1 VKTGEAIEEL
11 GRATFEALG
20 IMRVYSKE
28 PRKDPDM
35 TRPFTLPKGS
45 TVQDLARAIH
55 KDIAEEVK
63 FARVW
68 GPSAFDGQSV
78 HEHHVLEEGDVV
90 ELHR

>member
-1 VKTGEAIEEL
+1 
-11 GRATFEALG
+11 
-20 IMRVYSKE
+20 MRVYSKE
-28 PRKDPDM
+28 PRKEPDLS
-35 TRPFTLPKGS
+35 RPFTLPRGS
-45 TVQDLARAIH
+45 TVQDLAKAIH
-55 KDIAEEVK
+55 KEIAEEIK